1 MKAMIPM
8 RNETANLLSPT
19 VMAVSHLGYGAV
31 RIENTFMNTGQAAAF
46 IASIALGLGLDV
58 EDVPYS
64 VLGPELLQAGA
75 VLNASAVGLPDNS
88 AYPLS

>member
-1 MKAMIPM
+1 MGHEA
-8 RNETANLLSPT
+8 TNLISPT

-31 RIENTFMNTGQAAAF
+31 RIENTFMNTGQAAGLM
-46 IASIALGLGLDV
+46 ASLAIELGVGV

-64 VLGPELLQAGA
+64 TLGPRLLQSGA

-88 AYPLS
+88 FYPPP